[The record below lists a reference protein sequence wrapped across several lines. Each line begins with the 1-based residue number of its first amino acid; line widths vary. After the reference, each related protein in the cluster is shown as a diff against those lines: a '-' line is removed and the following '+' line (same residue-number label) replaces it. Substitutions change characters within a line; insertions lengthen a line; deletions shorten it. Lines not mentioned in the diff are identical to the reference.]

1 MAKNLNKACPINEKA
16 TATAASSST
25 SSPSKPHPSQ
35 VNLLFDV
42 RFRRRQ
48 NVVQGSDQTRSHFE
62 PKRISFSLSERLTC
76 QAPKGL
82 GNTWGI

>member
-35 VNLLFDV
+35 VNLLLTLA
-42 RFRRRQ
+42 
-48 NVVQGSDQTRSHFE
+48 SDDDKMLFKVPIKPDPTLSQKE
-62 PKRISFSLSERLTC
+62 YLSLSLRD
-76 QAPKGL
+76 
-82 GNTWGI
+82 